1 MREMASD
8 PLYIFSGYRTL
19 KDQHAILIQV
29 QTSLKKHNSIER
41 KIGNSLTNF
50 LELIIKMCVTRH
62 IFI

>member
-1 MREMASD
+1 MASD
-8 PLYIFSGYRTL
+8 TLCILLGYIAL

-29 QTSLKKHNSIER
+29 QISLMKYNSVGR
-41 KIGNSLTNF
+41 KIGNSLTDF